1 MTGFARSEGSTHGQ
15 HWAWEAR
22 SVNARSIDVRPRVP
36 NGFDA
41 VEIEARRAAQAL
53 FKRGNITLQLTV
65 SREASNPPLRVNREM
80 LQQVIDA
87 VRDLDADGIA
97 APRLDGLLGL
107 RGVIEVAEEEDPQAA
122 AALDQGVRRGL
133 GEVLSAL
140 AAAREEEGARL
151 APVLTDQI
159 SSMRSLVAAART
171 TAASQ
176 PQAIKARLLSLVEP
190 LLSRESGI
198 AEDRLA
204 QEVALIAAKADVTE
218 EMDRLVAHLD
228 QADALL
234 QAAEAI
240 GRRLDFLC
248 QELNR
253 EANTL
258 CSKSSDVELT
268 RIGLDLKA
276 VIDQFREQVQNVQ

>member
-1 MTGFARSEGSTHGQ
+1 MTGFARSEGSTAGQ
-15 HWAWEAR
+15 HWVWEAR
-22 SVNARSIDVRPRVP
+22 SVNAKSIDVRPRVP
-36 NGFDA
+36 SGFDA
-41 VEIEARRAAQAL
+41 VEVEARRAAQAL
-53 FKRGNITLQLTV
+53 FKRGNINLQLTI
-65 SREASNPPLRVNREM
+65 SREATNPPLRVNREM
-80 LQQVIDA
+80 LQQVIDS
-87 VRDLDADGIA
+87 VRDLDVDGIA
-97 APRLDGLLGL
+97 APRLDGLLSL
-107 RGVIEVAEEEDPQAA
+107 RGVIEVADDEDPQTA
-122 AALDQGVRRGL
+122 AALDRCVRDGL
-133 GEVLSAL
+133 GEVLAAL

-151 APVLTDQI
+151 APVLAQQI
-159 SSMRSLVAAART
+159 AAMRALVAAART

-176 PQAIKARLLSLVEP
+176 PQAIKARLMSLVEP

-218 EMDRLVAHLD
+218 EMDRLAAHLD
-228 QADALL
+228 QAEAMLRDA
-234 QAAEAI
+234 QAV

>member
-1 MTGFARSEGSTHGQ
+1 MTGFARSEGSTAGQ
-15 HWAWEAR
+15 HWVWEAR
-22 SVNARSIDVRPRVP
+22 SVNARSIDVRLRVP
-36 NGFDA
+36 SGFDA
-41 VEIEARRAAQAL
+41 VEMEARRAAQGL

-65 SREASNPPLRVNREM
+65 SREAASPALRVNREM

-97 APRLDGLLGL
+97 APRLDGLLAL
-107 RGVIEVAEEEDPQAA
+107 RGVIEVAEEEDPQTAS
-122 AALDQGVRRGL
+122 ALDQSVRGGL
-133 GEVLSAL
+133 TQVLAAL

-151 APVLTDQI
+151 APVLADQI
-159 SSMRSLVAAART
+159 AAMRSLVTSARAS
-171 TAASQ
+171 AASQ
-176 PQAIKARLLSLVEP
+176 PAAIKARLLSLVEP
-190 LLSRESGI
+190 LLSRDAGI

-204 QEVALIAAKADVTE
+204 QEVALMAAKADVTE
-218 EMDRLVAHLD
+218 EMDRLKAHLD
-228 QADALL
+228 QADGLL
-234 QAAEAI
+234 KDAQAI

>member
-1 MTGFARSEGSTHGQ
+1 MTGFARAEGSTSGQ
-15 HWAWEAR
+15 HWVWEAR

-36 NGFDA
+36 SGFDA
-41 VEIEARRAAQAL
+41 VEVEARRAVQAL
-53 FKRGNITLQLTV
+53 FKRGNISLQLSV
-65 SREASNPPLRVNREM
+65 SRDSTNPPLRVNREM

-87 VRDLDADGIA
+87 IRDLDADGIA

-107 RGVIEVAEEEDPQAA
+107 RGVIEVVEEDDPQAA
-122 AALDQGVRRGL
+122 AALDQCVREGL
-133 GEVLSAL
+133 TNVLAAL

-151 APVLTDQI
+151 SAVLSEQI
-159 SSMRSLVAAART
+159 AAMRALVAAART
-171 TAASQ
+171 SAAAQ
-176 PQAIKARLLSLVEP
+176 PQAIRDRLLSMVEP
-190 LLSRESGI
+190 LLARDSGI

-204 QEVALIAAKADVTE
+204 QEVALLAAKADVTE
-218 EMDRLVAHLD
+218 EMDRLAAHLD
-228 QADALL
+228 QAEGLL
-234 QAAEAI
+234 KAAHAI